1 MLSRNLPTVSPCP
14 SRAEVLAFSL
24 YMLSRRLWLSNPT
37 AKVRPLFR
45 PPLYRTTALV
55 TLRCTYGTATS
66 SKSAQLAEQLEQGSR
81 YALAKSITLV
91 ESSRSDHRA
100 LAQELLSTVLK
111 RQKESKDA
119 KPTFRIGL
127 SGSPGVGK
135 STFIEAFGMYLLEQG
150 HKVAVLAVD
159 PSSSRTGGSI
169 LGDKTRMTELSRADD
184 AYVRPSPSRGTLGG
198 VSDVARNTNEAIILC
213 EAAGYDVTL
222 VETVGV
228 GQSETMVAEMVD
240 MFVLLV
246 GPGGGDELQGLKKG
260 IVELSDMVIV
270 NKADGK
276 LEDAARSAAMDYT
289 SAIKF
294 LQSPSPLWKAKVVR
308 VSSRNNIGI
317 DKSWEIMKSYFD
329 TMTAAHK
336 LAEKRGAQRKVWMW
350 RQITSELVD
359 RLNGDENV
367 KKHVAKLESQVF
379 DGKMTSGQAADS
391 VVDVFLNK
399 VKENKI

>member
-1 MLSRNLPTVSPCP
+1 
-14 SRAEVLAFSL
+14 
-24 YMLSRRLWLSNPT
+24 
-37 AKVRPLFR
+37 
-45 PPLYRTTALV
+45 
-55 TLRCTYGTATS
+55 
-66 SKSAQLAEQLEQGSR
+66 
-81 YALAKSITLV
+81 
-91 ESSRSDHRA
+91 
-100 LAQELLSTVLK
+100 
-111 RQKESKDA
+111 
-119 KPTFRIGL
+119 
-127 SGSPGVGK
+127 
-135 STFIEAFGMYLLEQG
+135 
-150 HKVAVLAVD
+150 
-159 PSSSRTGGSI
+159 
-169 LGDKTRMTELSRADD
+169 MTELSRADD
-184 AYVRPSPSRGTLGG
+184 AYVRPSPSRGTL
-198 VSDVARNTNEAIILC
+198 
-213 EAAGYDVTL
+213 AAGYDVTL

-294 LQSPSPLWKAKVVR
+294 LQPPSPLWKTRVVR

-317 DKSWEIMKSYFD
+317 DKSWEVMKSYFD

-399 VKENKI
+399 VKENRI

>member
-1 MLSRNLPTVSPCP
+1 
-14 SRAEVLAFSL
+14 
-24 YMLSRRLWLSNPT
+24 MLSRRLWHSMPAN
-37 AKVRPLFR
+37 ASRPLIYQGARHAIASNNASTTDRFSSFA
-45 PPLYRTTALV
+45 PAYPHSKNTKIQAPLIAAYSTVA
-55 TLRCTYGTATS
+55 S
-66 SKSAQLAEQLEQGSR
+66 SKTLKLSEQLAQGSR

-100 LAQELLSTVLK
+100 QAQQLLSYILK
-111 RQKESKDA
+111 KQRDQPLT

-198 VSDVARNTNEAIILC
+198 VARNTNEAILLC

-260 IVELSDMVIV
+260 IVELSDLVVV

-276 LEDAARSAAMDYT
+276 LADAARAVSMDYT

-294 LQSPSPLWKAKVVR
+294 LQPPSPLWKTKVLR
-308 VSSRNNIGI
+308 VSSRENTGI
-317 DKSWEIMKSYFD
+317 DKAWEAMKSYFD
-329 TMTAAHK
+329 TMTSANK
-336 LAEKRGAQRKVWMW
+336 LTEKRGAQRKVWMW

-359 RLNGDENV
+359 RLNSDDKV
-367 KKHVAKLESQVF
+367 KQHVAELESKVF

-399 VKENKI
+399 VKEDRI

>member
-1 MLSRNLPTVSPCP
+1 
-14 SRAEVLAFSL
+14 
-24 YMLSRRLWLSNPT
+24 MLSRRLWPRIRANHSRLTRHALHKPCNGQPALSVGKLS
-37 AKVRPLFR
+37 A
-45 PPLYRTTALV
+45 YGTTA
-55 TLRCTYGTATS
+55 S
-66 SKSAQLAEQLEQGSR
+66 SKTVQLSDQLTQGSR

-91 ESSRSDHRA
+91 ESSRADHREQ
-100 LAQELLSTVLK
+100 AQELLSYILK
-111 RQKESKDA
+111 KQRDDA
-119 KPTFRIGL
+119 GSKPTFRIGL

-135 STFIEAFGMYLLEQG
+135 STFIEAFGMYLLSQG

-169 LGDKTRMTELSRADD
+169 LGDKTRMTELSRADN
-184 AYVRPSPSRGTLGG
+184 AYVRPSPSRGTL
-198 VSDVARNTNEAIILC
+198 
-213 EAAGYDVTL
+213 AAGYDVTL

-276 LEDAARSAAMDYT
+276 LADAARSASMDYT

-294 LQSPSPLWKAKVVR
+294 LQPASPLWKAKVIR
-308 VSSRNNIGI
+308 VSSRENTGI
-317 DKSWEIMKSYFD
+317 DKAWEVMKSYFD

-336 LAEKRGAQRKVWMW
+336 LTEKRGAQRKIWMW

-359 RLNGDENV
+359 RLNADDNV
-367 KKHVAKLESQVF
+367 KKHVSELESQVF
-379 DGKMTSGQAADS
+379 EGKMTSGQAADS

-399 VKENKI
+399 VKENRI

>member
-1 MLSRNLPTVSPCP
+1 
-14 SRAEVLAFSL
+14 
-24 YMLSRRLWLSNPT
+24 MLSRRLWLSIRT
-37 AKVRPLFR
+37 TKVRPLLQ
-45 PPLYRTTALV
+45 PPLYIKAAPV
-55 TLRCTYGTATS
+55 TLKCTYGTATS
-66 SKSAQLAEQLEQGSR
+66 NKSEQLAEQLEQGSR

-100 LAQELLSTVLK
+100 LAQELLSIVLK
-111 RQKESKDA
+111 RQKERKDA
-119 KPTFRIGL
+119 KQTFRIGL

-135 STFIEAFGMYLLEQG
+135 STFIEVNRQVVKLAEHELAFGMYLLDQG

-198 VSDVARNTNEAIILC
+198 VARNTNEAIILC

-276 LEDAARSAAMDYT
+276 LEDAARSADMDYT

-294 LQSPSPLWKAKVVR
+294 LQSPSPLWKTKVVR
-308 VSSRNNIGI
+308 VSSRDNIGI

-336 LAEKRGAQRKVWMW
+336 LAEKRGGQRKVWMW

>member
-1 MLSRNLPTVSPCP
+1 MSHPT
-14 SRAEVLAFSL
+14 
-24 YMLSRRLWLSNPT
+24 
-37 AKVRPLFR
+37 
-45 PPLYRTTALV
+45 
-55 TLRCTYGTATS
+55 
-66 SKSAQLAEQLEQGSR
+66 
-81 YALAKSITLV
+81 V

-111 RQKESKDA
+111 RQKERKNA
-119 KPTFRIGL
+119 NQTFRIGL

-135 STFIEAFGMYLLEQG
+135 STFIEAFGMYLLGQG

-184 AYVRPSPSRGTLGG
+184 AYVRPSPSRGTL
-198 VSDVARNTNEAIILC
+198 
-213 EAAGYDVTL
+213 AAGYDVTL

-294 LQSPSPLWKAKVVR
+294 LQPPSPLWKTRVVR

-317 DKSWEIMKSYFD
+317 DKSWEVMKSYFD

-399 VKENKI
+399 VKENRI

>member
-1 MLSRNLPTVSPCP
+1 MPANAS
-14 SRAEVLAFSL
+14 
-24 YMLSRRLWLSNPT
+24 
-37 AKVRPLFR
+37 RPLIYQGARHAIASNNTSTTDRSSSFA
-45 PPLYRTTALV
+45 PAYSHSKNTKIQAPLIAAYSTVA
-55 TLRCTYGTATS
+55 S
-66 SKSAQLAEQLEQGSR
+66 SKTLKLSEQLAQGSR

-100 LAQELLSTVLK
+100 QAQQLLSYILK
-111 RQKESKDA
+111 KQRDQPLT

-198 VSDVARNTNEAIILC
+198 VSNIQDFTSRFYLNQLLTNFT
-213 EAAGYDVTL
+213 AAGYDVTL

-260 IVELSDMVIV
+260 IVELSDLVVV

-276 LEDAARSAAMDYT
+276 LADAARAVSMDYT

-294 LQSPSPLWKAKVVR
+294 LQPPSPLWKTKVLR
-308 VSSRNNIGI
+308 VSSRENTGI
-317 DKSWEIMKSYFD
+317 DKAWEAMKSYFD
-329 TMTAAHK
+329 TMTSANK
-336 LAEKRGAQRKVWMW
+336 LTEKRGAQRKVWMW

-359 RLNGDENV
+359 RLNSDDKV
-367 KKHVAKLESQVF
+367 KQHVAELESKVF

-399 VKENKI
+399 VKEDRI